1 VAQRDITIT
10 INTTGTS
17 DEMADHVAEIAEL
30 IRDGYVCG
38 HTDASRNWDSN
49 IEA

>member
-1 VAQRDITIT
+1 MAQRDIIIT
-10 INTTGTS
+10 INTAGTS
-17 DEMADHVAEIAEL
+17 EEIADHVTEIAEL

-38 HTDASRNWDSN
+38 HTDASRNWNSN